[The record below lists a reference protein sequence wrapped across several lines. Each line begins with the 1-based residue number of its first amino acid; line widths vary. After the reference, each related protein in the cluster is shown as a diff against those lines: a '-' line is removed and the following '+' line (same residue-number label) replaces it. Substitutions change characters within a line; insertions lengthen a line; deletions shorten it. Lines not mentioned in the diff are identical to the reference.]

1 MTHKTV
7 LEWTVVGIIT
17 ASTNA
22 DWPQFQG
29 PNRDGVSTDTVKLA
43 NAWPTNGPV
52 VLWQNEKLG
61 TGYGGAAIESGK
73 VYILDRVNDR
83 QDVLRCLALATGL
96 EEWTYAYDAP
106 EDVQNE
112 PAKGKFKGSYNG
124 SRNVPAIDP
133 KNVYTLGPFGDLTCV
148 DKNSHKPVWSV
159 NLITTYGVALGNWG
173 ICQSPVLYK
182 NAVIVAPLSTQAGVV
197 AFDKT
202 TGHELWKSEPI
213 GDITW
218 TSPAVSTVNG
228 VDQIVILCNRNEPHL
243 TGIDAVTG
251 KKLWSYNGW
260 KCPNP
265 IATHTDCGNGQ
276 FFVTGGYRSGC
287 ALIKAVLDSGTWNV
301 QELFKSKECGAQAC
315 KPIFYQNHIYAVSN
329 DAETSGQGN
338 GLDQTTLIEPVHV
351 LVRSLG

>member
-112 PAKGKFKGSYNG
+112 PAKGKFK
-124 SRNVPAIDP
+124 AE
-133 KNVYTLGPFGDLTCV
+133 L
-148 DKNSHKPVWSV
+148 SV
-159 NLITTYGVALGNWG
+159 
-173 ICQSPVLYK
+173 
-182 NAVIVAPLSTQAGVV
+182 
-197 AFDKT
+197 
-202 TGHELWKSEPI
+202 
-213 GDITW
+213 
-218 TSPAVSTVNG
+218 
-228 VDQIVILCNRNEPHL
+228 
-243 TGIDAVTG
+243 
-251 KKLWSYNGW
+251 
-260 KCPNP
+260 
-265 IATHTDCGNGQ
+265 HTI
-276 FFVTGGYRSGC
+276 SG
-287 ALIKAVLDSGTWNV
+287 
-301 QELFKSKECGAQAC
+301 
-315 KPIFYQNHIYAVSN
+315 
-329 DAETSGQGN
+329 
-338 GLDQTTLIEPVHV
+338 
-351 LVRSLG
+351 